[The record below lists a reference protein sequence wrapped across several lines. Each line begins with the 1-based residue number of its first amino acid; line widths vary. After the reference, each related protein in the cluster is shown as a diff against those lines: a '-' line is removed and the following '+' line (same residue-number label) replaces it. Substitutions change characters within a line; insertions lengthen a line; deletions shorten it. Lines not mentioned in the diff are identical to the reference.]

1 MRRTTRLY
9 YGALLV
15 LAWQA
20 LATGCGRSA
29 PLTFSDFVDDPI
41 AREGTLARCN
51 NDRAA
56 TRGDRE
62 CTEARRA
69 AAAVAAQRQ
78 TARSEE
84 LARESE
90 RKRAAVRA
98 RAAAE
103 ERAHRE
109 ARAEAEAAAAA
120 AYDASGV
127 RSRKPL
133 RRLLGR
139 RPPAAP
145 SRGRERI
152 PLRRPSGRT
161 SRVPRTLCPT
171 LPCPRSS
178 GRPTRSRSTRG
189 HRSKARRRG
198 LRRPDVACIS
208 HQAVAAPSAT
218 LWQHGQIESRRSPF
232 VEE

>member
-1 MRRTTRLY
+1 VGFGVEIAAKTVPVRGAFGALATMRRTTRLY

-90 RKRAAVRA
+90 RKPAAVRA

-120 AYDASGV
+120 AYDAQWGPEQKTPS
-127 RSRKPL
+127 
-133 RRLLGR
+133 
-139 RPPAAP
+139 PAAGSAAAGGTE
-145 SRGRERI
+145 SRAREDSAA
-152 PLRRPSGRT
+152 PP
-161 SRVPRTLCPT
+161 V
-171 LPCPRSS
+171 
-178 GRPTRSRSTRG
+178 
-189 HRSKARRRG
+189 
-198 LRRPDVACIS
+198 RPDVPSAEDALS
-208 HQAVAAPSAT
+208 YVAVPTELRTAYAEPVDSRASFESAAP
-218 LWQHGQIESRRSPF
+218 RPPSP
-232 VEE
+232 